1 MSNGGI
7 TASGLYR
14 LDTPA
19 APMPVMNYQPTND
32 FVGPPLPDNYQ
43 APIFYQQPQI
53 TPQQFN
59 NTGRLVD
66 PTLLA
71 QQGIL
76 GRQPVQ
82 YEPIIQP
89 STYQNFYANAQTMYP
104 SVGGLLV
111 PDYATKAQVFRQDFA
126 DAQAARDGE
135 AGSVDATST
144 GDASSS
150 VGGYGQSGL
159 VGQDGG
165 FVGDLGQGID
175 TPATQ
180 DVAFNVLAATENP
193 VVQAA
198 VPGAALANLA
208 AGAYLDQQVSN
219 INDSFNALDA
229 GNTPGIAT
237 VSDNAG
243 NVASFSTP
251 GTVAL
256 SDANE
261 FGGIATGLG
270 IGDTGSTAPG
280 AGGIA
285 DTGTVDVGGQ
295 TVSNT
300 GTIAAQDAANFGP
313 AFGLSPA
320 PAPAPSASPLGGK
333 SMGSLSGPSTGDSTG
348 VTVSPV
354 SDYGNVTGTPLGTLG
369 EAGGIGSGVSVSP
382 VGDYGSVV
390 GTDLGLLG
398 TNSGTGSG
406 YGGGYAGDGVG
417 AVGAAGG
424 FAPGISG
431 DTFGGEGDSAD
442 SAGGG
447 GGAGGGG
454 CVIATHAVAHG
465 SFTPREKRK
474 AVLWCTKTLH
484 NRWWGETI
492 RKGYRWH
499 GNRAIAAGRAH
510 EYYEEFRDFI
520 RFATGAKRNTHT
532 AKVFAWRSLQFFVTG
547 LFLKG

>member
-19 APMPVMNYQPTND
+19 TPMPVMNYQPTND

-126 DAQAARDGE
+126 DTQARDGE
-135 AGSVDATST
+135 AGSVDAPST

-175 TPATQ
+175 TPAAQ

-320 PAPAPSASPLGGK
+320 PAPAPAPAPSASPLGGK

-354 SDYGNVTGTPLGTLG
+354 GDYGNVTGTPLGPLG
-369 EAGGIGSGVSVSP
+369 G
-382 VGDYGSVV
+382 
-390 GTDLGLLG
+390 
-398 TNSGTGSG
+398 N
-406 YGGGYAGDGVG
+406 AGD
-417 AVGAAGG
+417 AVGEAGG
-424 FAPGISG
+424 FAPGITG